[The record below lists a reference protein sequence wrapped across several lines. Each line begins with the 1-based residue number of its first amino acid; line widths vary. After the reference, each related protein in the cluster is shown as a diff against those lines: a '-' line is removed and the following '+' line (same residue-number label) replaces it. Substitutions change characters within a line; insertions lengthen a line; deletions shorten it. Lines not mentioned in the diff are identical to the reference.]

1 MSIDTLLTPGGS
13 LEKFPLED
21 LVIKLKKSV
30 FEMGRAAG
38 GGYIGQGLG
47 SAEMIAA
54 LFFKK
59 LRLDPSDPTNPDR
72 DRFLLSTGHYA
83 ISIYAA
89 MAELGII
96 DRKLLEY
103 YSADGSPLEMIG
115 SETTPGLEIG
125 GGSLGQ
131 GLSRGIGH
139 ALAAKLRNHTW
150 KTYVYMSDGE
160 MQEGQVWEAALVAAH
175 QQLDNLVLII
185 DNNGMQVEGRI
196 NKITSLDPLAEKWE
210 SFGWNVKEIDGNNLS
225 EVMNALDTIPENN
238 KPTII
243 ISHTVM
249 GNGIS
254 FLHDREDA
262 HYVKWS
268 EENHAKA
275 LSELGGNNNEKSF

>member
-1 MSIDTLLTPGGS
+1 MSTEKTSTTKNS
-13 LEKFPLED
+13 LESVPLED
-21 LVIKLKKSV
+21 LVIALKKSV

-38 GGYIGQGLG
+38 GGYIGQGLC

-54 LFFKK
+54 LFFRK
-59 LRLDPSDPTNPDR
+59 LRLDPENFNNPVR

-89 MAELGII
+89 MAQLGMI
-96 DRKLLEY
+96 DKQLLDY

-139 ALAAKLRNHTW
+139 ALSAKLRNHSW

-160 MQEGQVWEAALVAAH
+160 MQEGQVWEAAMVASH
-175 QQLDNLVLII
+175 HGLDNLILII
-185 DNNGMQVEGRI
+185 DNNGMQVEGKI
-196 NKITSLDPLAEKWE
+196 NQITSIDPIVDKWKI
-210 SFGWNVKEIDGNNLS
+210 FGWNVKEINGNNLS
-225 EVMNALDTIPENN
+225 EVMNALETIPENN
-238 KPTII
+238 KPTVI
-243 ISHTVM
+243 ISNTIM

-268 EENHAKA
+268 EENHVKA
-275 LSELGGNNNEKSF
+275 ISELGGR

>member
-1 MSIDTLLTPGGS
+1 MSQTTLLTAGS
-13 LEKFPLED
+13 TLSKEPLEELIID
-21 LVIKLKKSV
+21 LKKSI
-30 FEMGRAAG
+30 FEMGRSAG
-38 GGYIGQGLG
+38 GGYIGQGLS
-47 SAEMIAA
+47 SAEMVAT
-54 LFFKK
+54 LFFRK
-59 LRLDPSDPTNPDR
+59 LRLDPKNLENPLR
-72 DRFLLSTGHYA
+72 DRFLLSTGHYV

-89 MAELGII
+89 MARLGII
-96 DRKLLEY
+96 DEELLDY

-139 ALAAKLRNHTW
+139 ALAAKLRRQQW

-160 MQEGQVWEAALVAAH
+160 MQEGQVWEAALVAAQH
-175 QQLDNLVLII
+175 GLDNLVLII

-196 NKITSLDPLAEKWE
+196 NKITRLDPIVDKWS
-210 SFGWNVKEIDGNNLS
+210 SFGWNVKEIDGNSLS
-225 EVMNALDTIPENN
+225 EVQNALDTISENN
-238 KPTII
+238 KPTVI
-243 ISHTVM
+243 ISNTKM

-268 EENHAKA
+268 EEDHRKA
-275 LSELGGNNNEKSF
+275 LRELGGTKG